1 MKIKTKIKTKTKII
15 IIIVI
20 VTLLL
25 MIVMLR
31 INRYCTNKINNFWL
45 EKTPRL
51 SVKASEITQFNPKHK
66 IVKGIDTLTIDNG
79 GDTVLLL
86 IYGRKA
92 SMYRAGPICS
102 AFHPLPATIILFD
115 FSGVFDGKKT
125 FETMISDGQTICNWI
140 RTEYPTKK
148 IVAVGHSFGASVALY
163 LDVDAYCLI
172 GGVYTVGGLVGGL
185 FGCLPFLDSKYD
197 VKRALDLNT
206 FKHGA
211 KLLVMH
217 GILEQAL
224 TYKES
229 EKLVEHANK
238 VGLNA
243 KLALMRVGHSFWET
257 DPVPPYNAMYD
268 FISGL

>member
-1 MKIKTKIKTKTKII
+1 MKIKTKIKTKTKI

-31 INRYCTNKINNFWL
+31 INRYRTNKINNFWL
-45 EKTPRL
+45 EPAPRHPSNIIQL
-51 SVKASEITQFNPKHK
+51 NPIHK
-66 IVKGIDTLTIDNG
+66 IVKGINTLSVDNG

-86 IYGRKA
+86 IYGRKK
-92 SMYRAGPICS
+92 SIHDSGPLYS
-102 AFHPLPATIILFD
+102 AFHHLPATIMLFE

-125 FETMISDGQTICNWI
+125 FETMISDGQTVCSWI
-140 RTEYPTKK
+140 RTEYPNKK

-172 GGVYTVGGLVGGL
+172 GGVHTVSRLTGG
-185 FGCLPFLDSKYD
+185 LPFLDSKYD

-217 GILEQAL
+217 GILDPYLLLE
-224 TYKES
+224 ES